1 MAADKA
7 VVVFEKS
14 VEVEAGR
21 LSRARFSSRLSARAW
36 RILYRFGVYQ
46 RLFAIVCLANLV
58 VLATTLSAQFADLE
72 LLDRSTTA
80 AAANLVLAIVIR
92 QESVINTF
100 FAVCWSVP
108 KWTPLWVRCHLAK
121 VYEFGGIHSGAA
133 TCALGWFSLLSA
145 YITKCFVNGLLRN
158 VAILVLDY
166 AMLLLLAAI
175 VLSAVP
181 AFRVLYHNLFER
193 VHRFAGWSL
202 FGLFWA
208 LLLVYTF
215 HISALQGLSPGSL
228 LVKTPSFWLAV
239 VATFLT
245 ILPWVRLRKVVVRPD
260 PLSSHAIRLHLDY
273 HVPMFQGVAISY
285 SPLSQWHAFAS
296 FPDAD
301 GAGSSVLIS
310 KAGDWTTQ
318 TIQAPR
324 DHYYIKGFPRT
335 GVLAM
340 ARLFRCIVFV
350 ATGSGIG
357 PLLAVA
363 MHLDSTQTHVIW
375 STPTTRERYGEE
387 ICVMLTKTDPAA
399 RIIDTQATV
408 RPDLVQVAFDAYQAL
423 GAEAVFCVSNKPVTR
438 KVLWE
443 LRERNV
449 PAFAP
454 IFDS

>member
-1 MAADKA
+1 MAADKSG
-7 VVVFEKS
+7 VVVEKS
-14 VEVEAGR
+14 FDVEAGR
-21 LSRARFSSRLSARAW
+21 SSKASFLSRLSARTW
-36 RILYRFGVYQ
+36 QIVYRYGVYQ
-46 RLFAIVCLANLV
+46 RLFTIVCLANVVALV
-58 VLATTLSAQFADLE
+58 TTLPSQATDLE
-72 LLDRSTTA
+72 LLDRCTTA

-92 QESVINTF
+92 QENVINAF
-100 FAVCWSVP
+100 FAACWSVP
-108 KWTPLWVRCHLAK
+108 RWSPLWVRCHLAK
-121 VYEFGGIHSGAA
+121 VYEFGGVHSGAA
-133 TCALGWFSLLSA
+133 MSALVWFLLLSA
-145 YITKCFVNGLLRN
+145 YITKCFVTGLLRN

-175 VLSAVP
+175 VLSAIP
-181 AFRVLYHNLFER
+181 AFRVMYHNLFER

-215 HISALQGLSPGSL
+215 QINSLRGQAPGLL
-228 LVKTPSFWLAV
+228 LVKTPAFWLAV

-245 ILPWVRLRKVVVRPD
+245 ILPWVRLRKVAIRPEY
-260 PLSSHAIRLHLDY
+260 LSDHAIRLHLSY
-273 HVPMFQGVAISY
+273 HVPTFQGVAISD

-310 KAGDWTTQ
+310 KAGDWTTK
-318 TIQAPR
+318 TIKAPQSY
-324 DHYYIKGFPRT
+324 YYIKGFPRT

-340 ARLFRCIVFV
+340 AKLFRSIVFI

-363 MHLDSTQTHVIW
+363 MHLDGTKTRVIW
-375 STPTTRERYGEE
+375 STPTPRARYGDE
-387 ICVMLTKTDPAA
+387 ICGLVKWTDPDAL
-399 RIIDTQATV
+399 IIDTKASG
-408 RPDLVQVAFDAYQAL
+408 RPDLVHVAFGLYQKS

-443 LRERNV
+443 LRERGV